1 MIELKGT
8 FSPVKVLK
16 GNINAVSVGLAS
28 GMIPV
33 PSTAEV
39 GQILSVLAVDDEK
52 KLTAVEAIDKPET
65 PLFDLTSAGLPA
77 ITPDGVPVE
86 LETDTTEILAAVSK
100 GAVVFKL
107 NAELGGEVIPANIV
121 GTCICSNIGE
131 ETASVI
137 CPFVMDE
144 LGFVLLSVYPQR
156 IEAVYMPHSMIAGS
170 GGVSSWNDLTDK
182 PFGEEGGEVEIFPEQ
197 ELTFTGSSGTYT
209 LESAPALFV
218 LVEGET
224 YRVVLD
230 GTEHELVCALDYYGA
245 LVLSHYVLNESGEP
259 TDGTFVIMYGSAEV
273 TGTEGGAT
281 AVSVFDSSNTATH
294 TLGIYQNGTTIK
306 TLDAKFL
313 PMDAIDARIDAKL
326 AEMPDVS
333 EVGM

>member
-28 GMIPV
+28 GMIPI
-33 PSTAEV
+33 PATAEV

-65 PLFDLTSAGLPA
+65 PLFDLAATGLPA

-107 NAELGGEVIPANIV
+107 NAQLGGEVIPANIV

-170 GGVSSWNDLTDK
+170 GGVTSWNDLTDK
-182 PFGEEGGEVEIFPEQ
+182 PFGEG
-197 ELTFTGSSGTYT
+197 
-209 LESAPALFV
+209 
-218 LVEGET
+218 
-224 YRVVLD
+224 
-230 GTEHELVCALDYYGA
+230 
-245 LVLSHYVLNESGEP
+245 SGEP
-259 TDGTFVIMYGSAEV
+259 EFFGDYTWTFGDSGIPGVFGWGTTKVEFSLI
-273 TGTEGGAT
+273 EGEFYLVMWNGVGHNCT
-281 AVSVFDSSNTATH
+281 AVTATFDGVDCVGVGNLSLIGLGEDTQEPFLIGVAVDGSRAAAFTTENGATH
-294 TLGIYQNGTTIK
+294 TVSFIHATSAIK
-306 TLDAKFL
+306 TLDPKYL
-313 PMDAIDARIDAKL
+313 PMDAIDERIEAYISSALEGDY
-326 AEMPDVS
+326 
-333 EVGM
+333 

>member
-1 MIELKGT
+1 MIELKGK

-16 GNINAVSVGLAS
+16 GNINTVSVGLAS
-28 GMIPV
+28 GMIPI

-107 NAELGGEVIPANIV
+107 NAQLGGEVIPANIV
-121 GTCICSNIGE
+121 GTCICSTTGE

-156 IEAVYMPHSMIAGS
+156 IEAVYMPHSVIAGS
-170 GGVSSWNDLTDK
+170 GVTSWNDLADR
-182 PFGEEGGEVEIFPEQ
+182 PFGEEGIGEPEMLIDETLSFGNSGMTGVYLWQ
-197 ELTFTGSSGTYT
+197 AEPAPFSLVAGEFYYVVWDDVGHNCTAFTAI
-209 LESAPALFV
+209 LEGKPCVGIGNPALAGLGESTNEKF
-218 LVEGET
+218 LVG
-224 YRVVLD
+224 VFAD
-230 GTEHELVCALDYYGA
+230 
-245 LVLSHYVLNESGEP
+245 
-259 TDGTFVIMYGSAEV
+259 GSAAACF
-273 TGTEGGAT
+273 TTEPG
-281 AVSVFDSSNTATH
+281 ATH
-294 TLGIYQNGTTIK
+294 TVWIVHGTQRVK
-306 TLDAKFL
+306 TLDAKYL
-313 PMDAIDARIDAKL
+313 PMDVIDERIEAKL